1 MRSRYH
7 GSTYHR
13 STDHRSTDHLIT
25 YHCID
30 IYDQNYE
37 TMLSGI
43 FKQKIYP
50 CYSEPQNYSQRHYF
64 IINEKND
71 LGSFCQERLVLLYD
85 KIKTFNNRLN
95 DSSLSMVAITP
106 QTLIDKSSYV
116 DAHGYVYIPT
126 TVGYSDELRKN
137 LSHPTCSSKISCN
150 VYYSDG
156 GIIPPIPTG
165 YKAVAGL
172 IGLKRL
178 VYNAN
183 RNCFTPFQQKR
194 GAVGK
199 ANFNHDFFS
208 DFWSFILMVIYEE
221 LNGKLIHGIGK
232 DGYDQMVS
240 CISSYEKE
248 NVSEI
253 INDDSS
259 NISGKKRQASSEAG
273 EPARKIAK
281 KLDNIEN
288 HSNNVRSTDLQSI
301 DTLEE
306 NDSAEIVNKKQ
317 HSNPTFDPISIHS
330 EAIADRLKSYRD
342 MTYMTDTESHSEDNQ
357 LIIASVAVLRS
368 STNKKDLG
376 VFAGKKLHKGKTL
389 GVYIGEIKKTPIAN
403 DGAYVFGLSDDADD
417 HIDASK
423 RCNWTAF
430 VNSTTCQE
438 TANVTTTRKNEEI
451 TYKTCKTID
460 ENEQLLIYYGDYYKY
475 DSGARFLKT
484 TDTSQDSSDIID
496 ANREAYADDIIQL
509 SRSEAIAFG
518 ISPDSWFKIPRMQE
532 PYDQLNPELPLLTW
546 NSALQIP
553 LTQDLQENFTQLM
566 YACATNDE
574 GLIDALLTHGANPN
588 IQSTISG
595 STALHVTIRSSLDL
609 GRKKNIIAK
618 LLDQKASLALQDK
631 DNQSVLHSAIES
643 NDADDL
649 IPFIMEQFA
658 NKVTTKNK
666 SSAYEEILS
675 YVNNNDL
682 DPFLYSLSL
691 QRINSSIALVNYLKE
706 KDIIAYL
713 SPKDDNHFRDYI
725 LAIPAGE
732 GKALLLCELRKKFQ
746 TNRRKT
752 YNEIVQQLNQLFDNV
767 SLVDFHPRPQEN
779 NNTANEIREK
789 GSPLGK
795 QLARA
800 LDIEPTGIL
809 QERQKSRSADT
820 SNRSTRFFSTSKI
833 SFDDIIGD
841 SNNKPTRET
850 IKELG
855 RYFSRSH
862 LSQQNKKNI
871 KNQLTVAAGILL
883 DHACW
888 YMIPYCLSFKPD
900 KKALTGT
907 IYLTH
912 QSDNNSLFNCIFQ
925 NLDGEK
931 LECTIE
937 FDPPKT
943 SPSLEDV
950 LAAISSKSKQH
961 NISDQKRLEYA
972 KTSFDAAQK
981 YINALKRMG
990 GNTSNLRTKIDD
1002 AHTLINSLCNAAELP
1017 SKP

>member
-1 MRSRYH
+1 MRR
-7 GSTYHR
+7 
-13 STDHRSTDHLIT
+13 T

-37 TMLSGI
+37 TMLSDI
-43 FKQKIYP
+43 FKQAIYP
-50 CYSEPQNYSQRHYF
+50 SYSESERHYF
-64 IINEKND
+64 ITNQKND
-71 LGSFCQERLVLLYD
+71 LGSLCQERLVLLYD

-106 QTLIDKSSYV
+106 QTHIKKSSYV
-116 DAHGYVYIPT
+116 DGYEYIPT
-126 TVGYSDELRKN
+126 TDGYSDYLRNN
-137 LSHPTCSSKISCN
+137 LGTHVSRPTCSSKISCN

-156 GIIPPIPTG
+156 GIRPSIPNK
-165 YKAVAGL
+165 YKVVASL
-172 IGLKRL
+172 IGLKT
-178 VYNAN
+178 VPYNAN
-183 RNCFTPFQQKR
+183 RNKLKKKLSAIP
-194 GAVGK
+194 K

-221 LNGKLIHGIGK
+221 LDGKLIHGIGK

-259 NISGKKRQASSEAG
+259 NISGKKRQASYEAG

-281 KLDNIEN
+281 KLDDIEN

-342 MTYMTDTESHSEDNQ
+342 MTYMTDTKSHSEDNQ

-518 ISPDSWFKIPRMQE
+518 ISPDSWFKIPLIQE
-532 PYDQLNPELPLLTW
+532 PYDQLNPELPLLGW
-546 NSALQIP
+546 DQNLQIP
-553 LTQDLQENFTQLM
+553 LTQNLQENFTQLM

-609 GRKKNIIAK
+609 GSKKNIIAK

-649 IPFIMEQFA
+649 VPFIMEQFA
-658 NKVTTKNK
+658 NNVTTKNK

-691 QRINSSIALVNYLKE
+691 KRINSSIALGNYLKE

-713 SPKDDNHFRDYI
+713 SPNDDYHFRDYI
-725 LAIPAGE
+725 VAIPAGE
-732 GKALLLCELRKKFQ
+732 GKDSLLCELRKKFQ

-767 SLVDFHPRPQEN
+767 SLEDFHPRPQEN
-779 NNTANEIREK
+779 NNTANEIRKK
-789 GSPLGK
+789 GSPLGN

-820 SNRSTRFFSTSKI
+820 SNSSTRFFSPSTI
-833 SFDDIIGD
+833 SFDDIIRD
-841 SNNKPTRET
+841 SDNKPTRHT
-850 IKELG
+850 IEELD
-855 RYFSRSH
+855 RYFFRSH
-862 LSQQNKKNI
+862 FNQQSKKNEKNI
-871 KNQLTVAAGILL
+871 KNQLTKAADILL
-883 DHACW
+883 KHACW

-900 KKALTGT
+900 KKAPTGT

-931 LECTIE
+931 VECTIGFYPSE
-937 FDPPKT
+937 K

-950 LAAISSKSKQH
+950 LAAISSQSKH

-972 KTSFDAAQK
+972 KTSFDAAQN
-981 YINALKRMG
+981 YINKLGHMG
-990 GNTSNLRTKIDD
+990 GDTSNLRTKIDD
-1002 AHTLINSLCNAAELP
+1002 AHTLINSLCNATELP